1 VSGFGPAGGHQTPD
15 PTEENPVE
23 FEFPFEVPADLSAL
37 SAEEFAAFAAQA
49 RDHARTALAAEE
61 TPAPALIA
69 YRDLMTGLGTEETRR
84 TEEATQASAARAE
97 LAAGLAERVP
107 APAPAPEPTPQ
118 PEPAPAPEPTP
129 VPVPTGTLDTP
140 PEAEAERFAVLT
152 ASSDAPNVGAELGSF
167 ADAAELIER
176 RLSTYP
182 QGGSGRASQ
191 RGPLHVG
198 GQAFAVGGRSM
209 VRHGNVAIRR
219 QFPSELRIDSNNGAM
234 TVLEY
239 AGRQSRLPG
248 GSLTASLTAQVAG
261 GRSLTAAAGWCAPS
275 ETIYDLCMLETRD
288 GMLDLPE
295 VEAARGGFQIPEN
308 GGPNF
313 ASIYDSIGDE
323 GDVILTEY
331 EVENGTDKVCIEIP
345 CPDFVEVRL
354 DVAYLCITGSLLQ
367 RRGYPEAVGRFTQ
380 GALVGLDHKVNQ
392 SVIARIV
399 AGSTAVGPIPDNTG
413 GDDAVAQLLSAVELA
428 AEDIRYR
435 NRMGRGST
443 IEIVLPYWA
452 IPVMR
457 AALARRRGV
466 SEWDVS
472 DSEILSG
479 FTTRGVAPHFV
490 YDWQDGFSGL
500 SGGPG
505 QAAALTAFPTD
516 ISFLAYPS
524 GTWVKAVRSVVN
536 LDTVYDNAMLT
547 QNQFTALFAEDGFA
561 VLKMCTDSRVY
572 TVGFDPNGLCCA

>member
-1 VSGFGPAGGHQTPD
+1 M
-15 PTEENPVE
+15 E

-37 SAEEFAAFAAQA
+37 SAEEFAAFAAA
-49 RDHARTALAAEE
+49 ARTNAQTTLADANS
-61 TPAPALIA
+61 PAPALIA
-69 YRDLMTGLGTEETRR
+69 YRDLMTTVGTEETRR
-84 TEEATQASAARAE
+84 TEETAQAAAARLE
-97 LAAGLAERVP
+97 LSTLTADPVAPP
-107 APAPAPEPTPQ
+107 APVADPAPVAVVPPTP
-118 PEPAPAPEPTP
+118 APV
-129 VPVPTGTLDTP
+129 VPPTGTLDTP
-140 PEAEAERFAVLT
+140 PDAPEERFAVLT
-152 ASSDAPNVGAELGSF
+152 ASSDAPNVGAEITFS
-167 ADAAELIER
+167 AASELIER
-176 RLSTYP
+176 RLGTYP
-182 QGGSGRASQ
+182 LGGSGRAAKRPQ
-191 RGPLHVG
+191 GIG
-198 GQAFAVGGRSM
+198 GSGTHFAMGGRSM
-209 VRHGNVAIRR
+209 TRHGNVAIQR
-219 QFPSELRIDSNNGAM
+219 QFPEALRITDNNNAM
-234 TVLEY
+234 GVLEY

-248 GSLTASLTAQVAG
+248 GSLTASLTAQVAA

-295 VEAARGGFQIPEN
+295 VEATRGGFQIPEN

-313 ASIYDSIGDE
+313 ASIYDDLGNE

-331 EVENGTDKVCIEIP
+331 EVQNGTDKVCIEIP

-367 RRGYPEAVGRFTQ
+367 RRGYPEAVARFTQ
-380 GALVGLDHKVNQ
+380 GALIGLDHKVNT
-392 SVIARIV
+392 SVIARMV
-399 AGSTAVGPIPDNTG
+399 AGSTVVTAIADNTG
-413 GDDAVAQLLSAVELA
+413 GDDAVSQLLSAVELA

-435 NRMGRGST
+435 NRMGRGAT

-466 SEWDVS
+466 TEWDVS

-479 FTTRGVAPHFV
+479 FTTRHVAPHFV
-490 YDWQDGFSGL
+490 YDWQDAFSGL
-500 SGGPG
+500 TNGPG
-505 QAAALTAFPTD
+505 RTVPLGAFPTD

-547 QNQFTALFAEDGFA
+547 QNQFTALFVEDGFN
-561 VLKMCTDSRVY
+561 VLKMCTDSRLY

>member
-1 VSGFGPAGGHQTPD
+1 M
-15 PTEENPVE
+15 E
-23 FEFPFEVPADLSAL
+23 FEFPFEVPADLRAL
-37 SAEEFAAFAAQA
+37 SAEEFAAFAATAREAARQA
-49 RDHARTALAAEE
+49 LSADD
-61 TPAPALIA
+61 TPAAALIA

-84 TEEATQASAARAE
+84 TEEAAQASAARAE
-97 LAAGLAERVP
+97 LAAGLAEP
-107 APAPAPEPTPQ
+107 EPPEPTP
-118 PEPAPAPEPTP
+118 APQPEPTP
-129 VPVPTGTLDTP
+129 APQPQPTPAPQPGGTLDTP
-140 PEAEAERFAVLT
+140 PVEEQERFAVLT

-167 ADAAELIER
+167 LEAAELIER
-176 RLSTYP
+176 RLGTYP
-182 QGGSGRASQ
+182 QGGSGRSGQ
-191 RGPLHVG
+191 RGPLHIG
-198 GQAFAVGGRSM
+198 GQSFAVGGRSM

-219 QFPSELRIDSNNGAM
+219 QFPAELRIDGNNGAM
-234 TVLEY
+234 SVLEH

-248 GSLTASLTAQVAG
+248 GSLIASMTSQINA

-275 ETIYDLCMLETRD
+275 ETIYDLCALETRD
-288 GMLDLPE
+288 GMLDIPE

-331 EVENGTDKVCIEIP
+331 EVEQGTDKVCIEIP

-354 DVAYLCITGSLLQ
+354 DVAYLCLTGSLLQ

-428 AEDIRYR
+428 VEDIKYR
-435 NRMGRGST
+435 NRMGRAET
-443 IEIVLPYWA
+443 VEIILPYWA

-457 AALARRRGV
+457 AGLARRRGV
-466 SEWDVS
+466 SEWNVS
-472 DSEILSG
+472 DSEILAA
-479 FTTRGVAPHFV
+479 FTTRKAAPHFV

-505 QAAALTAFPTD
+505 QATPLTAFPTD
-516 ISFLAYPS
+516 ISFVAYPS

>member
-1 VSGFGPAGGHQTPD
+1 MD
-15 PTEENPVE
+15 Y
-23 FEFPFEVPADLSAL
+23 EFPFPVPADLTAL

-49 RDHARTALAAEE
+49 RDHARTVIAADDSSPAALTA
-61 TPAPALIA
+61 TQALFSSV
-69 YRDLMTGLGTEETRR
+69 TGEETRR
-84 TEEATQASAARAE
+84 TAETQAANTARAE
-97 LAAGLAERVP
+97 LAAGLAEPVTEPVTTEPAPTPAPVPTP
-107 APAPAPEPTPQ
+107 APAPTPAPVPTP
-118 PEPAPAPEPTP
+118 A
-129 VPVPTGTLDTP
+129 PTGTLDTP
-140 PEAEAERFAVLT
+140 PVEAEPVYAVMV
-152 ASSDAPNVGAELGSF
+152 ASSDAQNVGSELNF
-167 ADAAELIER
+167 AAATGVIER
-176 RLSTYP
+176 RLASYP
-182 QGGSGRASQ
+182 SGTTR
-191 RGPLHVG
+191 RGAERTSIAESGTH
-198 GQAFAVGGRSM
+198 FAIGGRSM
-209 VRHGNVAIRR
+209 VRHGNVAIQR
-219 QFPSELRIDSNNGAM
+219 QFPEALRITGNNGAL

-248 GSLTASLTAQVAG
+248 GSLIASMTDQVK
-261 GRSLTAAAGWCAPS
+261 RKSLTAAVGWCAPS

-288 GMLDLPE
+288 GMLDLPT
-295 VEAARGGFQIPEN
+295 VQAVRGGFNIPAN

-313 ASIYDSIGDE
+313 STIYNSIGDG

-331 EVENGTDKVCIEIP
+331 EIENGADKVCVEIP

-354 DVAYLCITGSLLQ
+354 DVAYICITGSFLQ
-367 RRGYPEAVGRFTQ
+367 QRGYPEAVGRFTQ
-380 GALVGLDHKVNQ
+380 GGLVALDHKVNT
-392 SVIARIV
+392 SVIARMV
-399 AGSTAVGPIPDNTG
+399 AGSGAPITVPDNTG

-435 NRMGRGST
+435 NRMGRGDT

-472 DSEILSG
+472 DSEILAA
-479 FTTRGVAPHFV
+479 FTSRHVVPHFV
-490 YDWQDGFSGL
+490 YDWQDAFSGL
-500 SGGPG
+500 TNGPG
-505 QAAALTAFPTD
+505 RAAPLTAFPTD

-524 GTWVKAVRSVVN
+524 GTWVKAERDVIN

-561 VLKMCTDSRVY
+561 VLKMCTDSRLY

>member
-1 VSGFGPAGGHQTPD
+1 M
-15 PTEENPVE
+15 E

-37 SAEEFAAFAAQA
+37 SAEEFAAFAATA
-49 RDHARTALAAEE
+49 RDHARQALSADD

-84 TEEATQASAARAE
+84 TEETAQASAARAE
-97 LAAGLAERVP
+97 LAAGLAEPTPAPAPAVVPAPSTDPAVP
-107 APAPAPEPTPQ
+107 APAPV
-118 PEPAPAPEPTP
+118 PAP
-129 VPVPTGTLDTP
+129 VPASTLDTP
-140 PEAEAERFAVLT
+140 PPAESEVYAVLT

-167 ADAAELIER
+167 TEAAELIER
-176 RLSTYP
+176 RLGTYP
-182 QGGSGRASQ
+182 QGGSGRANQ
-191 RGPLHVG
+191 RGPLHIG
-198 GQAFAVGGRSM
+198 GAQFAVGGRSM

-219 QFPSELRIDSNNGAM
+219 QFPDALRIDGNNGAM
-234 TVLEY
+234 GVLEY

-248 GSLTASLTAQVAG
+248 GSLIASMTSQINA

-288 GMLDLPE
+288 GMLDIPE

-313 ASIYDSIGDE
+313 ASIYDSIGDD

-331 EVENGTDKVCIEIP
+331 EVENGADKVCIEIP

-354 DVAYLCITGSLLQ
+354 DVAYLCLTGSLLQ

-399 AGSTAVGPIPDNTG
+399 AGSTAVGPIPDNAG

-428 AEDIRYR
+428 VEDIKYR
-435 NRMGRGST
+435 NRMGRAET
-443 IEIVLPYWA
+443 VEIILPYWA

-457 AALARRRGV
+457 AGLARRRGV
-466 SEWDVS
+466 SEWNVS
-472 DSEILSG
+472 DSEILSA
-479 FTTRGVAPHFV
+479 FTTRKAAPHFV
-490 YDWQDGFSGL
+490 YDWQDAFSGL
-500 SGGPG
+500 ANGPG
-505 QAAALTAFPTD
+505 RTAPLTAFPTD
-516 ISFLAYPS
+516 ISFVAYPS